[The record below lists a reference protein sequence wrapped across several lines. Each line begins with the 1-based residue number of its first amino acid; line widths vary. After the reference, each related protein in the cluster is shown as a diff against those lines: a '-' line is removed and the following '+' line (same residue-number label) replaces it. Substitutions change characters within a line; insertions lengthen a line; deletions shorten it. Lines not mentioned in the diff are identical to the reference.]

1 MSRSVLFVSPC
12 CGPLDPSQTQK
23 EVQQTFNSAP
33 LLFAHFLP
41 VSDDFP
47 GIPPDYDVVIFG
59 PYLEPMFRTKS
70 RHDDILA
77 QLENLLVSG
86 LSYPSLPAYLQ
97 FW

>member
-23 EVQQTFNSAP
+23 EVLHSFHEECITY
-33 LLFAHFLP
+33 FLHI
-41 VSDDFP
+41 SNDFP

-86 LSYPSLPAYLQ
+86 VQLFLVP
-97 FW
+97 